1 MVDRNVTA
9 APSSSPS
16 TMEVSVDVT
25 YEPSQL
31 GDIRATLTVS
41 SSSGSDYTFPLVGL
55 GELPKPQG
63 PFTVKSGGN
72 TTITFK
78 NVFAQ
83 ALTYTFNVDNPLFH
97 ITKSQELIQARKS
110 HRIVV
115 SFDGSDT
122 TNKADVMA
130 KLIVSCPKTTG
141 ASNASSSSVQW
152 IYYLKGITP
161 S

>member
-1 MVDRNVTA
+1 
-9 APSSSPS
+9 
-16 TMEVSVDVT
+16 MEVSVDVT

-31 GDIRATLTVS
+31 GDVRATLTIS
-41 SSSGSDYTFPLVGL
+41 SPSGSDYTFPLVGL

-63 PFTVKSGGN
+63 PLSIKSG
-72 TTITFK
+72 TTTAITFK
-78 NVFAQ
+78 NIFAQ

-97 ITKSQELIQARKS
+97 VTKSQELIQARKS

-122 TNKADVMA
+122 VNKADAMA
-130 KLIVSCPKTTG
+130 KLIVSCPKATG
-141 ASNASSSSVQW
+141 APNATNSSVQW

>member
-1 MVDRNVTA
+1 
-9 APSSSPS
+9 
-16 TMEVSVDVT
+16 MEVNADVT

-31 GDIRATLTVS
+31 GEVRGTLTIS
-41 SSSGSDYTFPLVGL
+41 TPACSDYTFPVVGF

-63 PFTVKSGGN
+63 PYQVKAGGN
-72 TTITFK
+72 IPLPFK
-78 NVFAQ
+78 NIFSQ

-97 ITKSQELIQARKS
+97 VTKTQELIQARKT

-122 TNKADVMA
+122 PNKADVMA

-141 ASNASSSSVQW
+141 STNSTNSSVQW
-152 IYYLKGITP
+152 IYYLKGVT
-161 S
+161 ST